1 MKVKTLTKIALL
13 MLYNQPITQNI
24 FNAIGYQELGE
35 NTELMLSLNT
45 FKSTKDCWSGTCS

>member
-1 MKVKTLTKIALL
+1 MKVKTLTK

-35 NTELMLSLNT
+35 NTELMLSSNA
-45 FKSTKDCWSGTCS
+45 FKSIKDC

>member
-35 NTELMLSLNT
+35 NTELMLSSNT

>member
-24 FNAIGYQELGE
+24 FNAIGYQELDE
-35 NTELMLSLNT
+35 NTELMLSSNT
-45 FKSTKDCWSGTCS
+45 FKSTKDC

>member
-24 FNAIGYQELGE
+24 FNAIGYKEWSE
-35 NTELMLSLNT
+35 NTELMVNSNT

>member
-1 MKVKTLTKIALL
+1 MKVKTLTK

-35 NTELMLSLNT
+35 NTELMLSSSA
-45 FKSTKDCWSGTCS
+45 FKSTKDCWSGTYS